1 MTEVP
6 DRDTF
11 LIYQSTMPGAHH
23 LASTTLLNAEPK
35 SGDPLRIQWSTMYR
49 PMLEF
54 LTSLGANFAKVTKR
68 SIRFNGS
75 GVSIDPAKEYK
86 CGSAFTL
93 DGDSIITAMDVTVIS
108 YIQGHLSEEEAR
120 MHIGKSENA
129 KLPGIDFSNGQL
141 MAVTGPV
148 WFVADDGATS
158 IPREDPPVVCV
169 SIPGIN
175 LNYSPED
182 QEMFGENIGG
192 EFHRMNKAGVGRV
205 RLIWHHA
212 LYMFEQYK
220 VMCPVL
226 CAIGCGI
233 FAENTEGVPD
243 VYANALVDVLKRY
256 RGSFECIFVS
266 LVNGD
271 HFRTFRD
278 VFKKRIAEVHVT
290 VAFTMGHGMTG
301 LARSLTEKKRTAG
314 ILNPSDAEAVRKGCM
329 GMYLHGKHIALE
341 EVIAVQ
347 TTLMLQHIDMNKR
360 LWYDPKRPLFPVP
373 DIPKSLNTSKPPAPK
388 T

>member
-1 MTEVP
+1 MAMTEVP
-6 DRDTF
+6 DKETF

-23 LASTTLLNAEPK
+23 LASATLLDAQPKNAN
-35 SGDPLRIQWSTMYR
+35 GLWNQWNKMYR
-49 PMLEF
+49 PMLKF
-54 LTSLGANFAKVTKR
+54 LISLGANFAKATER
-68 SIRFNGS
+68 SINFDGS

-93 DGDSIITAMDVTVIS
+93 DGDSILTAMDVTVIS

-120 MHIGKSENA
+120 RHIGKPESEE
-129 KLPGIDFSNGQL
+129 LEGIEFSNGQWL
-141 MAVTGPV
+141 AVTGPV
-148 WFVADDGATS
+148 WFVADDSLTS
-158 IPREDPPVVCV
+158 IPRKDPPVVCV

-175 LNYSPED
+175 LYYSPED
-182 QEMFGENIGG
+182 KATFGHYIDGKIHG
-192 EFHRMNKAGVGRV
+192 MNKAGRARV
-205 RLIWHHA
+205 RLIWHHT
-212 LYMFEQYK
+212 LYMFELYK

-233 FAENTEGVPD
+233 FAANTEGVPE

-266 LVNGD
+266 LVND
-271 HFRTFRD
+271 THFHTFRR
-278 VFKKRIAEVHVT
+278 VFEKRIAEVHVT
-290 VAFTMGHGMTG
+290 VAFTMRHGMTG
-301 LARSLTEKKRTAG
+301 LARSLIGQNKTAG

-341 EVIAVQ
+341 EVLAVQ

-360 LWYDPKRPLFPVP
+360 LWYDLKRSLFPVP
-373 DIPKSLNTSKPPAPK
+373 DIPK
-388 T
+388 